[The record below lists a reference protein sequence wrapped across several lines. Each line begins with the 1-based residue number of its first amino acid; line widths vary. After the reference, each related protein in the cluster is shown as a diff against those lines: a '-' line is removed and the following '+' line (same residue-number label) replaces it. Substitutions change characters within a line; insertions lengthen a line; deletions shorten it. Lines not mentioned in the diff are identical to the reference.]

1 MKAKLSKTI
10 LAALTANFVA
20 LAYPAPAHAATGC
33 MPIRLFAYDM
43 TYDWLG
49 RPTVPV
55 SLDGR
60 ERYLLIDTGG
70 AYSTLDHG
78 PTEEWGLTP
87 QDSGTY
93 ITGVTGARSSDY
105 VEIGDF
111 RIGTIRSGAHPFM
124 ITPGMNSVDSEVRT
138 IGTLGPDIL
147 HGFDV
152 EFDFGAGRWSLF
164 RHSPCGTE
172 TAYWDPERLTVI
184 SFTMDQSGHVTFPV
198 TVDGAIFNAII
209 DTGAA
214 TSIINQGLAVERLGI
229 DLANEVL
236 EHIGTIGDAFQDVYR
251 HTFGQIVLNDLVID
265 APELSLLPDLMIS
278 DLDRTVGT
286 DIASGLPDII
296 IGMDIMSRLRLYIA
310 YDEMLLYV
318 SDAVPAE

>member
-1 MKAKLSKTI
+1 
-10 LAALTANFVA
+10 
-20 LAYPAPAHAATGC
+20 
-33 MPIRLFAYDM
+33 MPIRLFTHDM

-70 AYSTLDHG
+70 AYSTLDRG
-78 PTEEWGLTP
+78 PVEAWELTP

-105 VEIGDF
+105 VEIDDF

-124 ITPGMNSVDSEVRT
+124 ITPGMIGEDSKIRT

-152 EFDFGAGRWSLF
+152 EFDFGEGSWSLF
-164 RHSPCGTE
+164 RHSPCGAE
-172 TAYWDPERLTVI
+172 TAYWEPERLTVI
-184 SFTMDQSGHVTFPV
+184 PFTLDQSGHVTFPV
-198 TVDGAIFNAII
+198 TLDGVSFTAII
-209 DTGAA
+209 DTGASS
-214 TSIINQGLAVERLGI
+214 SIVNQGLAVERLGI
-229 DLANEVL
+229 DLTNDELVHL
-236 EHIGTIGDAFQDVYR
+236 GTIGDTFQDVYL
-251 HTFGQIVLNDLVID
+251 HTFGQLNLNGLVIE
-265 APELSLLPDLMIS
+265 APKLSLLPDLMIS
-278 DLDRTVGT
+278 DLDRTVGNVT
-286 DIASGLPDII
+286 TGLPDII

-310 YDEMLLYV
+310 FGESVLYV
-318 SDAVPAE
+318 SDAAPDE